1 MNYEVTV
8 GCEARTLVY
17 RDVLGTLV
25 FTFDMDTVNGQKT
38 IFLAPIP
45 MTEDFKE
52 IKKSVLSKDELARV
66 TLALERTTQ
75 YLLSRGYHVE
85 SEGQEWT

>member
-17 RDVLGTLV
+17 RDMPGKLI

-38 IFLAPIP
+38 IFLDPIP
-45 MTEDFKE
+45 LTEDFKE
-52 IKKSVLSKDELARV
+52 IKKSGLSKDELTRV
-66 TLALERTTQ
+66 ALAVERTTQ

-85 SEGQEWT
+85 SEGQEWI